1 MMIATDFLDKC
12 ENELWEEIFYL
23 EEQQQMTHEQGHLYD
38 RILKEIRTRNRR
50 RQDLEDF
57 LGG

>member
-1 MMIATDFLDKC
+1 MIATAFTDMC
-12 ENELWEEIFYL
+12 SNELL
-23 EEQQQMTHEQGHLYD
+23 EELQWLEGQPMTDENCSLYD
-38 RILKEIRTRNRR
+38 RILTEIDTRNRR